1 MIRLLLVDDHE
12 IIRQSLRAMFEREP
26 DIEVVGEVSNGEEAL
41 LRVRELS
48 PSLVLMD
55 LSMRG
60 LNGTETTLR
69 MIREN
74 PGLNVL
80 ALTSHTERR
89 FVSHMLNAGALGYAS
104 KCNNCE
110 ELLIGI
116 RTVAAGNRY
125 LSPDIAQMLED
136 TPPDKW
142 SQAKLGRREIDVL
155 KLIARGNTSPEI
167 ARILHIAT
175 GTVEIHRSNIMQ
187 KLGLHNIAELT
198 LYAIREDLLPL

>member
-80 ALTSHTERR
+80 ALTRHTERR